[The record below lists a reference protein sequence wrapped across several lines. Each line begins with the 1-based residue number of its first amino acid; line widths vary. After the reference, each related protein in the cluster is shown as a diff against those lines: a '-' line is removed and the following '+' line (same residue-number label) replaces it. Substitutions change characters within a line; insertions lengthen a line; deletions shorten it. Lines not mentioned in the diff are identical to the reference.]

1 MEKKL
6 GFGCMRLP
14 LLDKNN
20 AKSVDVEQVKE
31 MVDLFI
37 ERGFTYFDTAY
48 MYHEGTSE
56 NFMKESLVDRY
67 PRNAFTLA
75 DKMPSMYLKEKED
88 LERIFEEQR
97 AKCGV
102 EYFDYYLMHCLTKA
116 NYEIVQ
122 KLDAFAYCVE
132 KKKEGKIKHLGFSFH
147 DNAELLEKIIQEHPE
162 VEFVQLQLNYLDWED
177 ETVQARKCYEVCQKY
192 GKKVIVMEP
201 VKGGTLAA
209 VPKEAEE
216 LMKAYNEKDSIASW
230 AIRFAASKE
239 DVIMVLSGMS
249 NLEQV
254 KDNTEYMQDLK
265 PMNQEEQEI
274 LEKVV
279 DIIDGKTSIPCTGC
293 DYCIESG
300 CPKKIA
306 IPTYFA
312 LYNKLKRL
320 GEESGAKEEYRKLEG
335 VGRPEDCIKCG
346 KCERMCPQHLRIRS
360 YLEMVAKEMNS

>member
-20 AKSVDVEQVKE
+20 SKSVDVEQVKE

-56 NFMKESLVDRY
+56 SFMKQALVDRY
-67 PRNAFTLA
+67 PRNAFTIA
-75 DKMPSMYLKEKED
+75 DKMPSMYLKQKED

-97 AKCGV
+97 ARCGV

-132 KKKEGKIKHLGFSFH
+132 KRKEGKIKHLGFSFH

-177 ETVQARKCYEVCQKY
+177 ETVQARKCYEVCVKY

-216 LMKAYNEKDSIASW
+216 LMKAYNKKDSIASW

-239 DVIMVLSGMS
+239 HVMMVLSGMS

-254 KDNTEYMQDLK
+254 KDNTEYMQNLK
-265 PMNQEEQEI
+265 PIDQEEQEI
-274 LEKVV
+274 LNKVV
-279 DIIDGKTSIPCTGC
+279 DIIDGKTSIACTGC
-293 DYCIESG
+293 EYCIEAG

-306 IPTYFA
+306 IPTYFE

-320 GEESGAKEEYRKLEG
+320 GEESGAKEEYKKLEG